1 MSNDMIPSNIQV
13 PAHVAARMGKP
24 SALSQN
30 ISGGL
35 GGGDAV
41 PRISIKASRFRIVED
56 GVETVLDQTSIDV
69 VVVGANPRLSKNYY
83 AKAYDPDA
91 EPTGP
96 DCFSMDGV
104 RPDATIPDPQNDLC
118 ASCPKNAWGSKIGP
132 QGQQLKA
139 CADQKRLAVVAAD
152 DPSGSIY
159 LLQVTPAALKGLKTF
174 QKELE
179 RRGIPPET
187 VRTRIGF
194 DTNASF
200 PKLVFNFGGF
210 LDADVQAIVDPLFDS
225 AEVRA
230 VTAEY
235 VGEDPTAR
243 VVATQ
248 AKAEPQ
254 PEPEAPKKGFG
265 AAKQEPKA
273 EEAPSKRGFGAAKQA
288 PKAEE
293 APPKHGFGTPKT
305 EAKVATGGG
314 SLSDEIAAMLDAGTD
329 D

>member
-30 ISGGL
+30 MAGGL
-35 GGGDAV
+35 GAGEAV
-41 PRISIKASRFRIVED
+41 PRISIKGSRFRIVED
-56 GVETVLDQTSIDV
+56 GTETVLDQTSLDTVI
-69 VVVGANPRLSKNYY
+69 VGANPRLSKNFY

-91 EPTGP
+91 EASGP

-104 RPDATIPDPQNDLC
+104 RPDPSIAEPQNDLC

-139 CADQKRLAVVAAD
+139 CADQKRLAVISAD
-152 DPSGSIY
+152 DPEGPVY
-159 LLQVTPAALKGLKTF
+159 LLQVTPAALKGLKVF

-187 VRTRIGF
+187 VKTRITF
-194 DTNASF
+194 DTSASF
-200 PKLVFNFGGF
+200 PKLVFKFGGF
-210 LDADVQAIVDPLFDS
+210 LDAETQAAVDPLFDS

-230 VTAEY
+230 VTAEF
-235 VGEDPTAR
+235 VGDTPTPVAREVSKED
-243 VVATQ
+243 
-248 AKAEPQ
+248 Q
-254 PEPEAPKKGFG
+254 PPKRGFG
-265 AAKQEPKA
+265 EAKKEEASPPPPA
-273 EEAPSKRGFGAAKQA
+273 EEAPKTSGFGGK
-288 PKAEE
+288 KAE
-293 APPKHGFGTPKT
+293 T
-305 EAKVATGGG
+305 KVASGG
-314 SLSDEIAAMLDAGTD
+314 SLSDEIAAMLAGSGTD